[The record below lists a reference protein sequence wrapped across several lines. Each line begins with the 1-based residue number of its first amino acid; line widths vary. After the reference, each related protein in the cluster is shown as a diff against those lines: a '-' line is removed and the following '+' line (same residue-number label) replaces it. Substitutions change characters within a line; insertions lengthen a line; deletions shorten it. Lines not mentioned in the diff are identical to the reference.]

1 MKNLFL
7 AFCCLLYFAGSAL
20 ASGYGV
26 FTQGA
31 SGLGQA
37 NAVVAHPIGPSSLYF
52 NPALLNDVPGRQIEA
67 GTSGIYS
74 DRQIDLD
81 SGGSEDGETGWN
93 FPSTFYYTQE
103 INERIAAGVGVFFP
117 FGLSNEWDE
126 NYEGRYIGTSGEV
139 LTINFNPAISWRVN
153 NRLSIAG
160 GFSLLYLDATL
171 KNKVNQTA
179 AYLIAQTQGAPLP
192 SLPPGVELN
201 DVGQKFEADGWGA
214 GYNLGV
220 LFKATDRVSIGA
232 AYRSHIDVDAEGDV
246 SFDRVN
252 PLLSSLFPEGDGN
265 ADIRLPAQFTAG
277 VAVQVLKPLIVEA
290 GVRWEDWE
298 STEELKIELDKPVL
312 GQPENIIPR
321 DWSATWTYNIGVQYR
336 LNEKAVINAGYLY
349 GNNAV
354 PGKTFEPVIPDTD
367 AHLFT
372 AGTDLTFGVWTVSG
386 AFGIEHHEER
396 DKDNTI
402 ADPLGSLVAG
412 QLVNTA
418 NGTYET
424 DIYLVALS
432 VGYHF

>member
-1 MKNLFL
+1 
-7 AFCCLLYFAGSAL
+7 
-20 ASGYGV
+20 
-26 FTQGA
+26 
-31 SGLGQA
+31 
-37 NAVVAHPIGPSSLYF
+37 
-52 NPALLNDVPGRQIEA
+52 
-67 GTSGIYS
+67 
-74 DRQIDLD
+74 
-81 SGGSEDGETGWN
+81 
-93 FPSTFYYTQE
+93 
-103 INERIAAGVGVFFP
+103 
-117 FGLSNEWDE
+117 
-126 NYEGRYIGTSGEV
+126 
-139 LTINFNPAISWRVN
+139 
-153 NRLSIAG
+153 
-160 GFSLLYLDATL
+160 
-171 KNKVNQTA
+171 
-179 AYLIAQTQGAPLP
+179 
-192 SLPPGVELN
+192 
-201 DVGQKFEADGWGA
+201 
-214 GYNLGV
+214 
-220 LFKATDRVSIGA
+220 
-232 AYRSHIDVDAEGDV
+232 
-246 SFDRVN
+246 
-252 PLLSSLFPEGDGN
+252 
-265 ADIRLPAQFTAG
+265 
-277 VAVQVLKPLIVEA
+277 VQVLKPLIVEA

-336 LNEKAVINAGYLY
+336 LNKTAVINAGYLY